1 MKRGL
6 IASTLLALMILPG
19 VVTAAPAAAD
29 GKSLYSTCAAC
40 HGSRGEGNRALGA
53 PNIAGMDA
61 WYLKAQLDN
70 FASGNRGAKAGD
82 SYGAQMRAG
91 SAAVNTAANRP
102 ALAAYI
108 SKLPRVAVAAKAPA
122 KANLANGATN
132 FNALCSA
139 CHSASGAGNQSLG
152 APRLAGADSVYLGRQ
167 FGNFRAGLRGYGPN
181 DKYGK
186 QMAAISKMLDPK
198 AEPDVL
204 AYIQTLKP

>member
-152 APRLAGADSVYLGRQ
+152 APRLAGADSVYLG
-167 FGNFRAGLRGYGPN
+167 ASS
-181 DKYGK
+181 
-186 QMAAISKMLDPK
+186 AISAPGCVAMVRTTSTASRWLRSARCLIPR
-198 AEPDVL
+198 PSR
-204 AYIQTLKP
+204 TCWPTSRP